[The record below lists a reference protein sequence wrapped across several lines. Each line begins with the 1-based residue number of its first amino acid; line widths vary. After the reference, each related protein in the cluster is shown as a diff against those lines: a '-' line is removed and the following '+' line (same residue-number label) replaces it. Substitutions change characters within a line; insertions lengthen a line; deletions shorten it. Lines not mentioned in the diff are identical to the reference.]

1 MNYTAGVPE
10 IHLCSLDGTNV
21 EIIKDVQE
29 FSYDSET
36 KKIIVQTAGIHDIPY
51 RSYGINVHFGV
62 YNSDGGDL
70 KEVQKTGNFSKYY
83 IGNLIE
89 TYANNVEAFSVNSFC
104 MEFEVIELRS

>member
-21 EIIKDVQE
+21 EIVKDVQE

-51 RSYGINVHFGV
+51 RSYGINVH
-62 YNSDGGDL
+62 Y
-70 KEVQKTGNFSKYY
+70 
-83 IGNLIE
+83 
-89 TYANNVEAFSVNSFC
+89 
-104 MEFEVIELRS
+104 RR